1 MQDIQVGCVRFATIV
16 VLGLLANA
24 MLGYLRPA
32 AAETVRDACTH
43 DAFRLCSNTIPN
55 VGRTKACLAR
65 HRNSLSPKCQVA
77 FLGGSKHER
86 SAGRSANARSGDHSE
101 NERSADRSENERSA
115 DRSGNERS
123 ADRSEN
129 GRSADRNESERSPD
143 RIENERHSSTHSR
156 HYNYYH
162 RYHHYRR
169 FHLFPF
175 F

>member
-1 MQDIQVGCVRFATIV
+1 MQDIQVGCARFATIV

-77 FLGGSKHER
+77 FSGGGKHER
-86 SAGRSANARSGDHSE
+86 SAGRSAS
-101 NERSADRSENERSA
+101 ERSADRSANEQ
-115 DRSGNERS
+115 S
-123 ADRSEN
+123 ADRSESE
-129 GRSADRNESERSPD
+129 RSADHSENQRSPD
-143 RIENERHSSTHSR
+143 RSENERHSSTRSR
-156 HYNYYH
+156 HYSSYR

>member
-24 MLGYLRPA
+24 MPGYLRPA

-77 FLGGSKHER
+77 FSGGSKHER
-86 SAGRSANARSGDHSE
+86 SAGRST
-101 NERSADRSENERSA
+101 NERSADRSASERSPDRSASERSPDRSASERSA
-115 DRSGNERS
+115 DRS
-123 ADRSEN
+123 A
-129 GRSADRNESERSPD
+129 SERSPD
-143 RIENERHSSTHSR
+143 RSENERRSGTHSR
-156 HYNYYH
+156 HYSYH
-162 RYHHYRR
+162 RPYHHYRR